1 MIANRVIFAL
11 VVYYGEVVE
20 VLGMKQ
26 ATFNHKTNL
35 ILSTI
40 LNILNILNNP
50 SLREMFAFHCSPV
63 YEVAISP
70 ALTWEG
76 LSMRNAKMRH
86 ISARPQSS
94 PAHRE

>member
-1 MIANRVIFAL
+1 MIANRVISAL

-63 YEVAISP
+63 YEGVISP

-94 PAHRE
+94 PPHRE